1 MASEVTIHKPWV
13 PGLATTSVFP
23 GYAIKWNGRLGNFIR
38 TGFLLAIA
46 LQGPRGHCA
55 QALGLPARSLFT
67 GAGFPDLAT
76 RWQGPR
82 SVFPGPGV
90 ADLVTVHRPWGCRLG
105 HCSQALGLP
114 TRSLFTGPGVAG

>member
-1 MASEVTIHKPWV
+1 MASEVTVHKLWV

-38 TGFLLAIA
+38 TGFFLAIA

-90 ADLVTVHRPWGCRLG
+90 AD
-105 HCSQALGLP
+105 
-114 TRSLFTGPGVAG
+114 